1 MDELLRLLLGTP
13 LTPNALDPLRVRSF
27 IWEELHR
34 IHRLVLQG
42 TLSPGTEAKPM
53 VPPPEN
59 DAGSPAHAGD
69 VVALLHRARLLL
81 LQHPVAAQAAF
92 SALVAEGR
100 RFAATPEGHS
110 QATALAASP
119 LIRHAS
125 ELWGALGMD
134 MLEEDPNTVLP
145 SAWLDA
151 LLRRAESP
159 NLAAAR
165 PEPSFSPGGEPRD
178 GEPR

>member
-13 LTPNALDPLRVRSF
+13 MTPAGLDPLRVRSF

-34 IHRLVLQG
+34 IHRVLLQG
-42 TLSPGTEAKPM
+42 SLSPGGSGLGGASPDAIGA
-53 VPPPEN
+53 PPQ
-59 DAGSPAHAGD
+59 AGD
-69 VVALLHRARLLL
+69 VAALVQRARLLL
-81 LQHPVAAQAAF
+81 LQHPIAAQAAF

-100 RFAATPEGHS
+100 RFAATPEGRTW
-110 QATALAASP
+110 ATALAASP
-119 LIRHAS
+119 LMRHAS
-125 ELWGALGMD
+125 ALWGALGLD

-145 SAWLDA
+145 TAWLDA
-151 LLRRAESP
+151 LLRSAESP

-165 PEPSFSPGGEPRD
+165 ASPADSPGGEPRH

>member
-13 LTPNALDPLRVRSF
+13 MTPAGLDPLRVRSF

-34 IHRLVLQG
+34 IHRLLLQG
-42 TLSPGTEAKPM
+42 TLASVSGAAPVNPIGA
-53 VPPPEN
+53 
-59 DAGSPAHAGD
+59 PAQSGE
-69 VVALLHRARLLL
+69 VAALVQRARLLL
-81 LQHPVAAQAAF
+81 LQHPIAAQAAF

-100 RFAATPEGHS
+100 RFAATQEGRAW
-110 QATALAASP
+110 ATALAASP
-119 LIRHAS
+119 LMRHAS
-125 ELWGALGMD
+125 ELWGALGLD

-151 LLRRAESP
+151 LLRSAESP

-165 PEPSFSPGGEPRD
+165 ATPADSPGGEPRN